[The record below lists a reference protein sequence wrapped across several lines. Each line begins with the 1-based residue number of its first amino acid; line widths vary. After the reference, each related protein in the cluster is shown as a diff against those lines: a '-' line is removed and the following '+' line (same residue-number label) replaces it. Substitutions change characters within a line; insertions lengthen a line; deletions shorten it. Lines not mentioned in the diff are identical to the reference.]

1 MSDLSANEESGAPV
15 SLRRALP
22 AELRLIRS
30 SWFES
35 YRKGGRCPEVR
46 YDIFRPHQD
55 AVIAALLETAAIWV
69 LTPQSVPEEV
79 CTWLVYTPGV
89 VHYVY
94 TKQAYRKLGFAMQML
109 KAFGPF
115 TQYTH
120 ETTFGRRLLSRVGA
134 SYNPYLLNAAQPPQ
148 GAFTWQRSPASK
160 SSPSSSSREST
171 SPASPPRPSS
181 PPEA

>member
-1 MSDLSANEESGAPV
+1 MTEPTT
-15 SLRRALP
+15 LRRALP
-22 AELRLIRS
+22 AELKLIRS

-55 AVIAALLETAAIWV
+55 AVIDALLETAAIWV

-79 CTWLVYTPGV
+79 CTWLVYTPAT

-134 SYNPYLLNAAQPPQ
+134 SYNPYLLNAAQPQ